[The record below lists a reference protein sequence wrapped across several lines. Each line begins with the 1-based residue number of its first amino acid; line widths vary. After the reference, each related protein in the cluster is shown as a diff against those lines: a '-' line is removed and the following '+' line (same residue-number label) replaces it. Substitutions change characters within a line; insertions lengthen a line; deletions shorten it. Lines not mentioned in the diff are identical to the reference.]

1 MMHTQH
7 KIYFCRIFFVL
18 SIDRMEERKHIM
30 ITIISAVLLLSS
42 DTTTTDENES
52 PSGKA

>member
-7 KIYFCRIFFVL
+7 KYILSHLFVL
-18 SIDRMEERKHIM
+18 SIDRKGERKHIM